1 MFAPTGFCAVLVAKE
16 PLKYTVLFADQFTP
30 NTLIFVPQKS
40 MAQLVIF
47 RHGQSTWNLENKF
60 TGWVD
65 VDLTDKGKD
74 EAINA
79 GKKLKGFRFDYA
91 YASDLK
97 RAQDTLKLAMES
109 SGHPPLTPVFD
120 KALNERMYGDLQ
132 GLNKA
137 ETAKKYGEDQVKI
150 WRRSY
155 DIPPPNGESLK
166 DTAARVLPYFEKEII
181 PKLKANKNVVI
192 AAHGNSLRALIM
204 YLEKMT
210 PQQILE
216 FEIGTGQPRLYEVDA
231 SMKVLS
237 VKNL

>member
-1 MFAPTGFCAVLVAKE
+1 
-16 PLKYTVLFADQFTP
+16 
-30 NTLIFVPQKS
+30 

-47 RHGQSTWNLENKF
+47 RHGQSVWNLENKF

-65 VDLTDKGKD
+65 VKLTDKGVD
-74 EAINA
+74 EARKA
-79 GKKLKGFRFDYA
+79 GEKLKGLVFDYA
-91 YASDLK
+91 YASDLI
-97 RAQDTLKLAMES
+97 RAQETLRIALGE
-109 SGHPPLTPVFD
+109 SGHPAITPNYN

-132 GLNKA
+132 GLNKE
-137 ETAKKYGEDQVKI
+137 ETAQKFGAEQVKI

-181 PKLKANKNVVI
+181 PKLKAGKNVVI

-204 YLEKMT
+204 YLEKMS
-210 PQQILE
+210 PEEILE
-216 FEIGTGQPRLYEVDA
+216 FEIGTGKPRAYEIDNNMGIV
-231 SMKVLS
+231 S

>member
-1 MFAPTGFCAVLVAKE
+1 
-16 PLKYTVLFADQFTP
+16 
-30 NTLIFVPQKS
+30 

-65 VDLTDKGKD
+65 VELTPKGML
-74 EAINA
+74 EAENA
-79 GKKLKGFRFDYA
+79 GSKLKGHKFDYA

-97 RAQDTLKLAMES
+97 RAQETLTIALAAAE
-109 SGHPPLTPVFD
+109 HQPIQPIYD

-137 ETAKKYGEDQVKI
+137 ETVKKFGEEQVKI

-181 PKLKANKNVVI
+181 PKLKAGKNVVI

-210 PQQILE
+210 PAQILE
-216 FEIGTGQPRLYEVDA
+216 FEIGTGQPRLYELDNN
-231 SMKVLS
+231 MKVLS